1 MPEQQLVEIA
11 KAIGSS
17 ARVLIMDEPT
27 ASLSGPEVE
36 RLFEVVARL
45 KSEKVG
51 IIYISHRLEEILSI
65 ADRVTVLRDGSHRRH
80 AGARRPAAFDAD
92 QPDDRPRAV
101 GDFSEADRGARR
113 GCARAAPR
121 HVPIGRY
128 AGCVAR
134 GPQRRNRRT
143 RGARRIGPHRARA
156 DRVRPDARRFGR
168 SAGARPIRSTCDRR
182 AAPSTPASAIFR
194 KIGNSTGSSRK
205 WRSTRT

>member
-11 KAIGSS
+11 KAIGSA

-27 ASLSGPEVE
+27 ASLSEPEVE

-45 KSEKVG
+45 RSEKVG

-65 ADRVTVLRDGSHRRH
+65 ADRVTVLRDGSTVGTYARDGLQRP
-80 AGARRPAAFDAD
+80 ALINLMIGRELSAIFPKRSVSRSERSRSSCAASPARR
-92 QPDDRPRAV
+92 
-101 GDFSEADRGARR
+101 RR
-113 GCARAAPR
+113 T
-121 HVPIGRY
+121 
-128 AGCVAR
+128 GCVAR
-134 GPQRRNRRT
+134 GSQRRNRRA
-143 RGARRIGPHRARA
+143 RRARRIGPHRAGA
-156 DRVRPDARRFGR
+156 DGVRPDARRLGR
-168 SAGARPIRSTCDRR
+168 SARARPCRSTCDRR